1 MITINLY
8 DYRRVLQQIAIQK
21 QIVAILLAMTLVL
34 VLCGLSWVVEKAFVG
49 LLNDD
54 VREIQTQ
61 VSALKPDYDAVQ
73 TMKRE
78 KVAFNKIITGI
89 DNLRAQRGRTTEILE
104 DIGRSLPED
113 VWLRGIRQMDMNAIK
128 GKRIPFLF
136 IDYEAQQKAKEDAPD
151 DVFFEIKGSAKYDQ
165 SVVQFVELLENIPY
179 FDHVVLLS
187 TNQEWIGLEPIREF
201 LIYSHV
207 VLPEVKE

>member
-21 QIVAILLAMTLVL
+21 QIAAILLAMTLVL

-73 TMKRE
+73 TMKGE

-113 VWLRGIRQMDMNAIK
+113 VWLRGIRQMDMKAIK
-128 GKRIPFLF
+128 GKGIPFLF
-136 IDYEAQQKAKEDAPD
+136 IDYEAQKKAKEDAPD

>member
-21 QIVAILLAMTLVL
+21 QIAAILLAMTLVL
-34 VLCGLSWVVEKAFVG
+34 MLCGLSWVVEKAFVG

-61 VSALKPDYDAVQ
+61 VSVLKPDYDAVQ
-73 TMKRE
+73 TMKGE

>member
-21 QIVAILLAMTLVL
+21 QIAAILLAMTLVL

-61 VSALKPDYDAVQ
+61 VSVLKPDYDAVQ
-73 TMKRE
+73 TMKGE

-113 VWLRGIRQMDMNAIK
+113 VWLRGIRQIDMKAIK

-136 IDYEAQQKAKEDAPD
+136 IDYEAKKKAKEDAPD

>member
-21 QIVAILLAMTLVL
+21 QIAAILLAMTLVL

-136 IDYEAQQKAKEDAPD
+136 IDYEAQKKAKEDAPD

>member
-21 QIVAILLAMTLVL
+21 QIAAILLAMTLVL

-136 IDYEAQQKAKEDAPD
+136 IDYEAKEIAKEDAPD

>member
-21 QIVAILLAMTLVL
+21 QIAAILLAMTLVL

-113 VWLRGIRQMDMNAIK
+113 VWLRGIRQMDMHAIK

-136 IDYEAQQKAKEDAPD
+136 IDYEAKKKAKEDAPD

>member
-21 QIVAILLAMTLVL
+21 QIAAILLAMTLVL

-54 VREIQTQ
+54 VREIQAQ
-61 VSALKPDYDAVQ
+61 VSVLKPDYNAVQ
-73 TMKRE
+73 TMKGE

-136 IDYEAQQKAKEDAPD
+136 IDYEAKKKAKEDAPD

>member
-21 QIVAILLAMTLVL
+21 QIAAILLAMTLVL
-34 VLCGLSWVVEKAFVG
+34 VLCGLSWVVEKALVG

-54 VREIQTQ
+54 VRGIQTQ

-73 TMKRE
+73 TMKGE

-136 IDYEAQQKAKEDAPD
+136 IDYEAQKKAKEDAPD

>member
-21 QIVAILLAMTLVL
+21 QIAAILLAMTLVL

-136 IDYEAQQKAKEDAPD
+136 IDYEAKKKAKEDAPD

>member
-21 QIVAILLAMTLVL
+21 QIAAILLAMTLVL

-73 TMKRE
+73 TMKGE

-113 VWLRGIRQMDMNAIK
+113 VWLRGIQQMDMNAIK

-136 IDYEAQQKAKEDAPD
+136 IDYEAQKKAKEDAPD

>member
-21 QIVAILLAMTLVL
+21 QIAAILLAMTFVL
-34 VLCGLSWVVEKAFVG
+34 VLCGLSWVVGKAFVG

-73 TMKRE
+73 TMKGE

-113 VWLRGIRQMDMNAIK
+113 VWLRGIQQMDMKAIK

-136 IDYEAQQKAKEDAPD
+136 IDYKAQKEAKEDAPD

>member
-21 QIVAILLAMTLVL
+21 QIAAILLAMTLVL
-34 VLCGLSWVVEKAFVG
+34 VLCGLSWVVGKAFVG

-136 IDYEAQQKAKEDAPD
+136 IDYEAKEIAKEDAPD

>member
-21 QIVAILLAMTLVL
+21 QIAAILLAMTLVL

-73 TMKRE
+73 TMKGE

-113 VWLRGIRQMDMNAIK
+113 VWLRGIRQMDMHAIK

-136 IDYEAQQKAKEDAPD
+136 IDYEAKKKAKEDAPD

>member
-1 MITINLY
+1 M
-8 DYRRVLQQIAIQK
+8 K
-21 QIVAILLAMTLVL
+21 K
-34 VLCGLSWVVEKAFVG
+34 EK
-49 LLNDD
+49 
-54 VREIQTQ
+54 T
-61 VSALKPDYDAVQ
+61 S
-73 TMKRE
+73 
-78 KVAFNKIITGI
+78 FNKIIKGI

-136 IDYEAQQKAKEDAPD
+136 IDYEAKKKAKEDAPD

-165 SVVQFVELLENIPY
+165 SLVQFVELLENIPY

>member
-21 QIVAILLAMTLVL
+21 QIAAILLAMTLVL
-34 VLCGLSWVVEKAFVG
+34 VLCGLSWVVGKAFVG

-113 VWLRGIRQMDMNAIK
+113 VWLRGIRQMDMHAIK

-136 IDYEAQQKAKEDAPD
+136 IDYEAKKKAKEDAPD

>member
-21 QIVAILLAMTLVL
+21 QIAAILLAMTLVL

-54 VREIQTQ
+54 VREIQAQ
-61 VSALKPDYDAVQ
+61 VSVLKPDYNAVQ
-73 TMKRE
+73 TMKGE

-136 IDYEAQQKAKEDAPD
+136 IDYEAQKKAKEDAPN

>member
-21 QIVAILLAMTLVL
+21 QIAAILLAMTLVL

-54 VREIQTQ
+54 VREIQAQ
-61 VSALKPDYDAVQ
+61 VSVLKPDYDAVQ
-73 TMKRE
+73 TMKGE

-113 VWLRGIRQMDMNAIK
+113 VWLRGIRQMDMKAIK

-136 IDYEAQQKAKEDAPD
+136 IDYEAQKKAKEDAPD

>member
-21 QIVAILLAMTLVL
+21 QIAAILLAMTLVL

-61 VSALKPDYDAVQ
+61 VSVLKPDYDAVQ
-73 TMKRE
+73 TMKGE

-113 VWLRGIRQMDMNAIK
+113 VWLRGIRQMDMHAIK

-136 IDYEAQQKAKEDAPD
+136 IDYEAKKKAKEDAPD

>member
-21 QIVAILLAMTLVL
+21 QIAAILLAMTLVL

-54 VREIQTQ
+54 VREIQAQ
-61 VSALKPDYDAVQ
+61 VTVLKPDYDAVQ
-73 TMKRE
+73 TLKGE

-89 DNLRAQRGRTTEILE
+89 DDLRAQRGRTTEILE

-128 GKRIPFLF
+128 AQRIPFLF
-136 IDYEAQQKAKEDAPD
+136 IDYEAQKKAKKDVSD

-207 VLPEVKE
+207 ALPEVKE

>member
-21 QIVAILLAMTLVL
+21 QIAAILLAMTLVL
-34 VLCGLSWVVEKAFVG
+34 VLCGLSWVVEKALVG
-49 LLNDD
+49 LLNDN

-73 TMKRE
+73 TMKGE

-113 VWLRGIRQMDMNAIK
+113 VWLRGIRQMDMKAIK

-136 IDYEAQQKAKEDAPD
+136 IDYEAQKKAKEDAPD